1 MDQKEVDYVYYRS
14 RSVAI
19 VIRDGKILMERVFY
33 FGREFFTVPEV
44 ELKTG
49 RLRSKLFCAS

>member
-19 VIRDGKILMERVFY
+19 VIRDGKILMERVVY
-33 FGREFFTVPEV
+33 FGREFFTVPGGGIEDG
-44 ELKTG
+44 ERDKGL
-49 RLRSKLFCAS
+49 

>member
-19 VIRDGKILMERVFY
+19 VIRDGKILMERVVY
-33 FGREFFTVPEV
+33 FGREFFTVPGGGIEDGETPEQAV
-44 ELKTG
+44 
-49 RLRSKLFCAS
+49 LR